1 MYKTDFIC
9 TYKLMDDE
17 FGQDYLYKIQLLQA
31 CGLDKWYDDK
41 VNIVI
46 SDTFNKIVDIDVF
59 REIIDKA
66 KKNNKINT
74 SLLNIINNEIIS
86 DTQLNKLVFELLF
99 NYDFFDL
106 LHRCLCEQLT
116 NSRVCDYTRD
126 LLLNNL

>member
-1 MYKTDFIC
+1 
-9 TYKLMDDE
+9 MDDE

>member
-1 MYKTDFIC
+1 M
-9 TYKLMDDE
+9 
-17 FGQDYLYKIQLLQA
+17 A
-31 CGLDKWYDDK
+31 
-41 VNIVI
+41 
-46 SDTFNKIVDIDVF
+46 S
-59 REIIDKA
+59 
-66 KKNNKINT
+66 INQRLHFDCEVEKDLN
-74 SLLNIINNEIIS
+74 LLNIINNEIIS